1 MKKCYN
7 FLMVLM
13 TVVLC
18 LGVNFASAQEILL
31 QEDFST
37 LTGSGTSNTQCEAA
51 SGTVTN
57 QMDSLLPGW
66 TGDWVYPANG
76 KAKIG
81 KSGVAGY
88 LRTPSIDLTQYETV
102 RVAFQAMVWNA
113 NADNST
119 MMVYVET
126 ETDTTDYQV
135 EGLPT
140 TVAADCQPAD
150 FSIMIEGGREV
161 TIRFVGHYRIFLDN
175 IVVTPATAPLIE
187 VQGTTTF
194 NNVPVNQEISGNLT
208 VYGYNFTAGGSTT
221 VALTGDSQFATE
233 VTSLSNDDLMT
244 ETGATVPFTFSAT
257 AAGTYTAT
265 LSLSNSD
272 ITDPVTITLT
282 ANVIAM
288 NEVSTI
294 AGLRALID
302 NSDVNQNY
310 TDSVFYRY
318 IGHAYVTQVFQSG
331 SNQKWM
337 QDETGAVQLYDPD
350 GHLSNVPQGV
360 EITNLV
366 GKMCNYFGYVEMN
379 VQAGLANSDINAFP
393 TNIPEPVTITLA
405 QLRDQT
411 YMDGIQGQLVKMEN
425 VTFSQTGTFDRYGF
439 YTVTQEGS
447 TDTAIYVTS
456 NYDNIKGQD
465 IPTGAQNIVGVNM
478 RTAAYSAGYGSD
490 RLPSRYYILPRE
502 ITAVTGISEN
512 GKTAYSV
519 YPNPTSDNITLNV
532 SGDATHVALY
542 NVMGMQV
549 ANQTV
554 TVGANTVNMSQL
566 PAGVYFLR
574 IFNGN
579 ETAATLKVVRR

>member
-7 FLMVLM
+7 FLMVLA

-18 LGVNFASAQEILL
+18 LGVNFASAQESIFS
-31 QEDFST
+31 EDFSAV
-37 LTGSGTSNTQCEAA
+37 TGSGTQQCEAA
-51 SGTVTN
+51 NSSITN
-57 QMDSLLPGW
+57 SLDEILPGW

-76 KAKIG
+76 KVKLSTGSA
-81 KSGVAGY
+81 SGFIQ
-88 LRTPSIDLTQYETV
+88 TPAIDLTNYPSV
-102 RVAFQAMVWNA
+102 RITFQARAWNG
-113 NADNST
+113 NDGTT
-119 MMVYVET
+119 MTVYVGDASYSIT
-126 ETDTTDYQV
+126 
-135 EGLPT
+135 GLPNSGSSSN
-140 TVAADCQPAD
+140 VQCDLAE
-150 FSIMIEGGREV
+150 FSIIAAGGSEKS
-161 TIRFVGHYRIFLDN
+161 IRFEAPNRIFLDN
-175 IVVTPATAPLIE
+175 IEVTSATAPALE
-187 VQGTTTF
+187 VQGNTTF
-194 NNVPVNQEISGNLT
+194 TNVGINQQCSGNLT
-208 VYGYNFTAGGSTT
+208 VKGYNLTAGGTTT
-221 VALTGDSQFATE
+221 VSLTGDSQFATE
-233 VTSLSNDDLMT
+233 VTSLSNNDLMT
-244 ETGATVPFTFSAT
+244 EAGAAVPFTFSAA
-257 AAGTYTAT
+257 AAGSYSAT
-265 LSLSNSD
+265 LSFTNSD
-272 ITDPVTITLT
+272 LTEAVTVNLT
-282 ANVIAM
+282 ATVISM
-288 NEVSTI
+288 NEIATI

-318 IGHAYVTQVFQSG
+318 TGHAYVTQVFQSG

-350 GHLSNVPQGV
+350 GHLSNVTQGV

-393 TNIPEPVTITLA
+393 TNIPEPVTITLE

-456 NYDNIKGQD
+456 NYDNIKGQE

-478 RTAAYSAGYGSD
+478 RTAAYSSGYGSD

-532 SGDATHVALY
+532 SGDATHAILY

-579 ETAATLKVVRR
+579 ETAGTVKVVRQ